1 METREMDSYDRRLGL
16 MVLGLV
22 AALAFAIPV
31 IGADPSPSTSPP
43 AEAESEEPE
52 TSESAAEKAREKAA
66 AAAERVESKAER
78 NPEIGRTLT
87 GRVGE
92 TTDGKGRPTFTLTV
106 GGVIWELSSGPK
118 WYWGDKNP
126 LAAFVGKTVEVAGTH
141 HEGDSELDVETV
153 NGAGIRAAG
162 KPPWAGGPKVVGE
175 RHPGWK
181 AWKADKAQN
190 KPGQGLGREGA
201 PGQLK
206 DKTTAS

>member
-1 METREMDSYDRRLGL
+1 METREMNSYDRRLGL
-16 MVLGLV
+16 LALGLV

-31 IGADPSPSTSPP
+31 MGADPSPSTSPP
-43 AEAESEEPE
+43 AEKAE
-52 TSESAAEKAREKAA
+52 EKAA
-66 AAAERVESKAER
+66 AAAEKAESR
-78 NPEIGRTLT
+78 AEKTPEIARTLT
-87 GRVGE
+87 GRVGA

-106 GGVIWELSSGPK
+106 GGVIWELSAGPK

-126 LAAFVGKTVEVAGTH
+126 LAEFVGETVEVAGTH
-141 HEGDSELDVETV
+141 QEGNTELDVETV
-153 NGAGIRAAG
+153 NGAAIRAAG

-181 AWKADKAQN
+181 AWKADKARN